1 MKFNV
6 NQQDL
11 QQALNFCQGVVEK
24 RSTLPILSN
33 ILMEVKNSEMVLTA
47 TDLDLIFIHKI
58 NQVEVLEEGRTTSQL
73 SIMYDIIRKF
83 TSGKKINLTLTD
95 TSKLHVESDKSIF
108 NLNCIDPSE
117 FPLTE
122 ENFNEN
128 EFFVKSKELLK
139 LLNKC
144 KFSLSNDE
152 TRHYLSG
159 IYIHQTEF
167 EDKNYLTAV
176 ATDSHRMSISKI
188 RLEKKIDFEPII
200 LPKKTIFQLCS
211 LLDNYDGEVKISN
224 IKSKIKFELSNSI
237 LISKL
242 IDGKFPNYIQ
252 VIPKN
257 NEKKL
262 EIDLKLFLNSVD
274 RVASVS
280 LDRKDG
286 VKFNLQK
293 DTLNLS
299 VNNTNSGDGKETLAV
314 KFDHN
319 LEISFNSRYLID
331 VASQLDGDK
340 ITIFFNDTGSP
351 ALIKDPGDFD
361 SIFVVMPM
369 KG

>member
-1 MKFNV
+1 MKFSV

-11 QQALNFCQGVVEK
+11 QQALNYCQGVIEK

-33 ILMEVKNSEMVLTA
+33 ILLEVKDNKLTITA
-47 TDLDLIFIHKI
+47 TDLDLIFIH
-58 NQVEVLEEGRTTSQL
+58 QVKNIEVIEEGKTTTTS

-83 TSGKKINLTLTD
+83 SSGKKINLDLTE
-95 TSKLHVESDKSIF
+95 TSKLHLESDKSIF
-108 NLNCIDPSE
+108 NLNCISPSE
-117 FPLTE
+117 FPLTD
-122 ENFNEN
+122 ENFHDN
-128 EFFVKSKELLK
+128 EFKIKSKDLLK

-144 KFSLSNDE
+144 KFSVSNDE

-159 IYIHQTEF
+159 IYFHQTDVE
-167 EDKNYLTAV
+167 EKNYLTAV

-188 RLEKKIDFEPII
+188 RLDNEIAFDPII

-224 IKSKIKFELSNSI
+224 LKSKIKFELSDSI

-257 NEKKL
+257 NKKKL
-262 EIDLKLFLNSVD
+262 EINLNLFLNSVD

-280 LDRKDG
+280 LDKKDG
-286 VKFNLQK
+286 VKFNLSK
-293 DTLNLS
+293 DTLDLS
-299 VNNTNSGDGKETLAV
+299 VNNTNSGDGKETLIV
-314 KFDHN
+314 KFDHD

-331 VASQLDGDK
+331 VASQLDGEK
-340 ITIFFNDTGSP
+340 IELYFNDTGSP
-351 ALIKDPGDFD
+351 ALIRDPSDFD

>member
-11 QQALNFCQGVVEK
+11 QQALNYCQGVIEK

-33 ILMEVKNSEMVLTA
+33 ILLDATNSKLTITA
-47 TDLDLIFIHKI
+47 TDLDLIFIHQL
-58 NQVEVLEEGRTTSQL
+58 NNVEILEEGRTTTTS

-83 TSGKKINLTLTD
+83 SSGKKINLFLKD
-95 TSKLHVESDKSIF
+95 ASKLQVESEKSIF
-108 NLNCIDPSE
+108 NLNCISEKE
-117 FPLTE
+117 FPLTD
-122 ENFNEN
+122 ENFNQN
-128 EFFVKSKELLK
+128 EFILKSKQLLK

-144 KFSLSNDE
+144 KFSVSNDE

-159 IYIHQTEF
+159 IYFHQTEVD
-167 EDKNYLTAV
+167 EKNYLTAA

-188 RLEKKIDFEPII
+188 RLDKKIDFDPII

-211 LLDNYDGEVKISN
+211 LLDNYDGDVKVSN
-224 IKSKIKFELSNSI
+224 IKSKIKFELNNSV

-257 NEKKL
+257 NQKKL

-280 LDRKDG
+280 LDKKDG
-286 VKFNLQK
+286 VKFNLSK
-293 DTLNLS
+293 DILDLS
-299 VNNTNSGDGKETLAV
+299 VNNTNSGDGKETLNV
-314 KFDHN
+314 KFDHE

-331 VASQLDGDK
+331 VASQLNGEK
-340 ITIFFNDTGSP
+340 IEIFFNDTGSP
-351 ALIKDPGDFD
+351 ALIKDPSDFD